1 MGLSIRF
8 YQDTVQ
14 MTAKSEEM
22 GRAIFEDRD
31 FIEIIIPGDA
41 FNVVNRQVT
50 QRDIDNYKATYDRY
64 KAGLEQS
71 VDGFPLEQWAR
82 LTKSQVAN
90 YKALNFRTVEQIAE
104 MSLSSASN
112 VGMGAQGDIAAA
124 KAFLAQ
130 SQEAG
135 LSQKQAVELT
145 TLKAEI
151 ARQAEQIKELGALAA
166 KKDGTLH
173 AKKG

>member
-14 MTAKSEEM
+14 MVAKSDEI

-31 FIEIIIPGDA
+31 FIEITIPGDT
-41 FNVVNRQVT
+41 FNIVNRQVT
-50 QRDIDNYKATYDRY
+50 QKDIEQYRGSYDRY

-82 LTKSQVAN
+82 LSKSQVAN
-90 YKALNFRTVEQIAE
+90 YKALNFKTVEQIAE
-104 MSLSSASN
+104 MPQSSAAN
-112 VGMGAQGDIAAA
+112 VGMSAQGDIAAA

-130 SQEAG
+130 SKDGA
-135 LSQKQAVELT
+135 LSQKQAVQIE
-145 TLKAEI
+145 TLLAEV
-151 ARQAEQIKELGALAA
+151 ARQAEQIKELGALAE
-166 KKDGTLH
+166 KSKDTLH
-173 AKKG
+173 LKGK